1 MRILHLGK
9 FHPPH
14 TGGMERFLGQLAQA
28 QAKEGDEVLVLAHGS
43 EHGGESPC
51 VQVHRARVA
60 FSVGGYAPV
69 APALPFLYVQALRRF
84 RPHVVHVH
92 APNGAALWP
101 ALLRGGGGPPVVL
114 HWHADVAFP
123 PDREPSPLIMACWR
137 RLEALA
143 LRRAHAVIATSRA
156 YLDASP
162 QLAALGGACRV
173 VPLGLEEPTPAKTP
187 FPDHPATR
195 FLDSCTGLR
204 VLAVGRL
211 AHYKGFDVLLEAL
224 RAVPDAR
231 LCLVGD
237 GEERSRLT
245 ALANLPEL
253 RDRALLAGAVSDDVL
268 DACYRASHVLCLPSL
283 SRSEAFG
290 MVLLEAMARQVACLA
305 AQVPGSGMAEV
316 LDQGRA
322 GLLVGPGSVSE
333 LAHALRQLAE
343 NEPLRLRLARAGRER
358 FAARYAM
365 GRIAA
370 QLRTLYEELLA
381 AER

>member
-9 FHPPH
+9 YHPPH
-14 TGGMERFLGQLAQA
+14 PGGMERFLGQLARA
-28 QAKEGDEVLVLAHGS
+28 QAELGDDVLVLAHGA
-43 EHGGESPC
+43 EHGGESPG
-51 VQVHRARVA
+51 VRIHRARVA

-69 APALPFLYVQALRRF
+69 APALPFLYVQALRQF
-84 RPHVVHVH
+84 RPDVVHVH
-92 APNGAALWP
+92 APNGASLWP
-101 ALLRGGGGPPVVL
+101 ALLRGRSGPPVVL

-123 PDREPSPLIMACWR
+123 PDREPSPLVMACWR
-137 RLEALA
+137 RLETLV
-143 LRRAHAVIATSRA
+143 LRRADAVIATSQA
-156 YLDASP
+156 YQDANP
-162 QLAALGGACRV
+162 QLAALGGNCRV
-173 VPLGLEEPTPAKTP
+173 IPLGLEEPAPAKTP
-187 FPDHPATR
+187 LPDHPATR

-237 GEERSRLT
+237 GEERARLET
-245 ALANLPEL
+245 LAAQPEL
-253 RDRALLAGAVSDDVL
+253 CGRVMLAGAVPDDVL

-290 MVLLEAMARQVACLA
+290 MVLLEAMARQVACVA
-305 AQVPGSGMAEV
+305 TQVPGSGMAEV
-316 LDQGRA
+316 LEQGRA

-343 NEPLRLRLARAGRER
+343 DEPLRQRLAQAGRKR
-358 FAARYAM
+358 FAAHYAM
-365 GRIAA
+365 ERIAGDVRA
-370 QLRTLYEELLA
+370 LYLELSPQS
-381 AER
+381 